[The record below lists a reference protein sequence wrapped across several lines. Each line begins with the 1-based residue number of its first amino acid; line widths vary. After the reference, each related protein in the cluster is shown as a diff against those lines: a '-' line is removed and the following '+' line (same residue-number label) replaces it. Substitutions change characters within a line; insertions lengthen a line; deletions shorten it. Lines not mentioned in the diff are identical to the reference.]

1 MQASVGGSLKAAA
14 DRMAGTLVGAAYG
27 AVVAVAIPHDGG
39 IGLTLAI
46 VVAVAPMALLA
57 AIKAS
62 FRVAPITALI
72 VLVPLRSQIG
82 SPLDYAL
89 DRVAEIALGN
99 LIGVGVALFVLPARA
114 HSLVTGAAARSPTQ
128 CRPHGGPD
136 RRVDDGGGRPAV
148 AAIHAR
154 IRASLKA
161 MEAAADEAT
170 RGRKGHVIDRAD
182 PQPLLRS
189 LYRVRHDLV
198 MAGRA
203 TARPLPGPV
212 ADTLLP
218 CLFALRDA
226 AVALLRAIAIGLRT
240 GGSVVPDEAFD
251 AALKSY
257 VGDMD
262 RLRADGQTRSLA
274 GEDVGRLYALRFAFE
289 QLGLDLR
296 DLSARVRE
304 HAGQDMPEDVRT
316 AFQPSAGG
324 DGSGAA
330 LVELPGNERQA
341 EAD

>member
-1 MQASVGGSLKAAA
+1 MAALI
-14 DRMAGTLVGAAYG
+14 G
-27 AVVAVAIPHDGG
+27 
-39 IGLTLAI
+39 GLTTEA
-46 VVAVAPMALLA
+46 
-57 AIKAS
+57 
-62 FRVAPITALI
+62 
-72 VLVPLRSQIG
+72 
-82 SPLDYAL
+82 
-89 DRVAEIALGN
+89 
-99 LIGVGVALFVLPARA
+99 
-114 HSLVTGAAARSPTQ
+114 
-128 CRPHGGPD
+128 
-136 RRVDDGGGRPAV
+136 GRPAV

-170 RGRKGHVIDRAD
+170 RERKGHVTDRAD
-182 PQPLLRS
+182 PEPLVRT

-198 MAGRA
+198 MVGRA
-203 TARPLPGPV
+203 TARPLPEPV

-240 GGSVVPDEAFD
+240 GGGVVPDEAFD

-304 HAGQDMPEDVRT
+304 HAGQDMPET
-316 AFQPSAGG
+316 
-324 DGSGAA
+324 
-330 LVELPGNERQA
+330 
-341 EAD
+341 